1 MKILLRQLINQT
13 VWSIWNGSINNLT
26 IDAFCSAV
34 IFSIKHVDCVC
45 LTATPNQFN
54 TFTFTKFSFLKILGF
69 KNYLKSIYRGLDS
82 DEWNFNPVWALY
94 VHLTKAALQ
103 FPTTSISCVQGSA
116 FFVVPPCSADTNA
129 AIKSWLG

>member
-45 LTATPNQFN
+45 LTATPNQLN
-54 TFTFTKFSFLKILGF
+54 TFTLAKFTFKKIDF
-69 KNYLKSIYRGLDS
+69 KNHLRSIYRGQDL
-82 DEWNFNPVWALY
+82 DEWIFNPVWALY

-103 FPTTSISCVQGSA
+103 FPTTSISCAQGSA

-129 AIKSWLG
+129 AINNWLG